1 MLIIQNCGRE
11 YKMAI
16 DFNKF
21 DDDEI
26 IDVSKEVGQV
36 WSIANTLRGTYQSD
50 KYKNV
55 IIPMVIIRRLECAL
69 ESTKDEVIATYEEDK
84 KTPKDILESISGYSF
99 YNTSKYSLK
108 ALLSEDGDLKA
119 NFINYLDGFSKN
131 IRNIIYDNLEFK
143 SEIDK
148 LNKSGRLLGI
158 IKKFS
163 EWDLHDIDTVK
174 MGYIF
179 EDIIRRFSENAE
191 AGDHYTP
198 REVIRLMTRLLLAE
212 GCDDLDQNKK
222 EVPILDMACGTG
234 GMLSTSYSYLKKAN
248 PNLQVR
254 LYGQEINPESYAMCL
269 ADMLIKGQDEKN
281 IIGGIQTADTNEEEK
296 NLVKDPGDTLK
307 HDCFPEQQ
315 MRFVIINPPFGTPWA
330 GKDAK
335 EGQEEAVRD
344 EFKKGE
350 KGRFFAGLPGT
361 GDSQLLFMQH
371 AVYKMSK
378 ENGRAAIISNGSPLF
393 AGGTKSGESQ
403 VRRWLL
409 EHDYVDA
416 IVALPTDLFYNTN
429 IGIYVFILSCPAI
442 KRAERKGKVQLINA
456 VDFYK
461 PLKKSL
467 GKKRREVDL
476 ASRNTITKLYT
487 DFDKADPKYSKIYDV
502 NEFLY
507 KEYSVYQPLQRNYT
521 ITEERIQLLRDK
533 GKLNNFFNED
543 EYNELKNSDTTEK
556 KELKKIETYAAHKEA
571 FYKIY
576 EILEAKAK
584 SDGAKAELY
593 KNKSDFMKILRPLF
607 EDLPGKYTS
616 AQKNSLLE
624 NIADGLSVMDKSAV
638 IQCQNKKD
646 PLHKNEA
653 HTETYIKEHSLLC
666 DKEGTPLPDTET
678 SDSEIIK
685 LNIDVEE
692 YFEKE
697 VYPHVP
703 DAMYFDNIG
712 TGAEFPFTR
721 YFYEYQKNESADDL
735 LKQFMAL
742 EAQLTKQVQE
752 L

>member
-1 MLIIQNCGRE
+1 
-11 YKMAI
+11 
-16 DFNKF
+16 
-21 DDDEI
+21 
-26 IDVSKEVGQV
+26 
-36 WSIANTLRGTYQSD
+36 
-50 KYKNV
+50 
-55 IIPMVIIRRLECAL
+55 MVIIRRLECAL
-69 ESTKDEVIATYEEDK
+69 EPTKDEVIATYEEDK

-108 ALLSEDGDLKA
+108 ALISEDGDLKA
-119 NFINYLDGFSKN
+119 NFISYLDGFSKN

-212 GCDDLDQNKK
+212 GCEDLDQNKK

-281 IIGGIQTADTNEEEK
+281 IIGGIQTADTDEEEK

-307 HDCFPEQQ
+307 HDCFPEQK

-335 EGQEEAVRD
+335 EGQEEAVRA

-409 EHDYVDA
+409 ENDYVDA
-416 IVALPTDLFYNTN
+416 IIALPTDLFYNTN
-429 IGIYVFILSCPAI
+429 IGIYIFILSCPAI
-442 KRAERKGKVQLINA
+442 KRPERKGKVQLINA
-456 VDFYK
+456 VDFFK

-476 ASRNTITKLYT
+476 KSRNKITKLYT
-487 DFDKADPKYSKIYDV
+487 DFDKADPKYSKIYDKE
-502 NEFLY
+502 EFLY

-521 ITEERIQLLRDK
+521 ISEERIQMLRDK

-543 EYNELKNSDTTEK
+543 DYNELKNSDTTEK
-556 KELKKIETYAAHKEA
+556 KEINKLNTYEAHKEA

-576 EILEAKAK
+576 EILDAKAK
-584 SDGAKAELY
+584 ADGNNAELY
-593 KNKSDFMKILRPLF
+593 NNKADFMKILKPIF
-607 EDLPGKYTS
+607 EDLL
-616 AQKNSLLE
+616 KNKLITTTLLD
-624 NIADGLSVMDKSAV
+624 NIADGLSIMDKTAV
-638 IQCQNKKD
+638 VQCQLKEDVTLLNRT
-646 PLHKNEA
+646 HIEN
-653 HTETYIKEHSLLC
+653 YIDGHSLKR
-666 DKEGTPLPDTET
+666 DKEGHPLPDKET

-685 LNIDVEE
+685 LNMDVEK

-703 DAMYFDNIG
+703 DAMYFDDIG
-712 TGAEFPFTR
+712 IGAEFPFTR
-721 YFYEYQKNESADDL
+721 YFYEYQENEDADDL